1 MSVPWYRTT
10 EWRLLWPFYLEASLG
25 TMLYVF
31 VPFMVLYFNSI
42 GLSSSE
48 IGFLMS
54 AWPLASLVAEVPT
67 GAVADLWGRKVSVVT
82 GHLLEGVCA
91 VLLFL
96 TTNHWLLLL
105 LFFLLGI
112 SRTLTSGAKE
122 AWAVD
127 LLKAEG
133 RDDLRSNYF
142 ARYHSLFNLAFV
154 VSGVVGA
161 AVVAGFG
168 LRAVWLVTSIS
179 YFMSGGLLFF
189 GREEFTPRRSSFR
202 SAVVEIWR
210 QTRET
215 AGYAASHRSLFLV
228 YSISALFAAAGPF
241 RSLISWTPFLRQYG
255 FPETG
260 YGYLWSGMNVLG
272 IVAPLLARR
281 MLRRVRDRLALIC
294 LAAVT
299 LVYGG
304 VILVTGSLF
313 MLIGM
318 ILFSAF
324 LFDFRMPINRT
335 FFHRFVPSTIRGTSG
350 SFEEMLNSAMR
361 MLAFPIVGL
370 LLDLEAV
377 GPRGTVFISTLFMI
391 PVIALY
397 RMVRDEDGH
406 E

>member
-1 MSVPWYRTT
+1 MLHWYRST

-42 GLSSSE
+42 GLSSTQ

-54 AWPLASLVAEVPT
+54 AWPLASLIAEVPT
-67 GAVADLWGRKVSVVT
+67 GAVADLWGRKVSVIT
-82 GHLLEGVCA
+82 GHMLEGMCA
-91 VLLFL
+91 VMLFL
-96 TTNHWLLLL
+96 TTTHWLILV

-127 LLKAEG
+127 LLKGEG

-161 AVVAGFG
+161 WVVARFE
-168 LRAVWLVTSIS
+168 LRAVWLVTGIS
-179 YFMSGGLLFF
+179 YFMSGGLLLF
-189 GREEFTPRRSSFR
+189 GREEFTPQRSTFR
-202 SAVVEIWR
+202 AAVTEIWR
-210 QTRET
+210 QTRDT
-215 AGYAASHRSLFLV
+215 AGYALSHRSLFLV
-228 YSISALFAAAGPF
+228 YAISAVFAAAGPF
-241 RSLISWTPFLRQYG
+241 RSMISWTPFLRQFQ
-255 FPETG
+255 FPEHG

-281 MLRRVRDRLALIC
+281 MLRRVRDRQALIW
-294 LAAVT
+294 LSVIT
-299 LVYGG
+299 LVYGL
-304 VILVTGSLF
+304 VILITGSLI

-335 FFHRFVPSTIRGTSG
+335 FFHRFVPSAIRGTSG
-350 SFEEMLNSAMR
+350 SFEEMLNSAVR

-370 LLDLEAV
+370 LLDLEPV
-377 GPRGTVFISTLFMI
+377 GPRVTVFISTLFMV
-391 PVIALY
+391 PVIFLY
-397 RMVRDEDGH
+397 RMIRDEDGG